1 MHEVIVYSTDPCPF
15 CSRAKALLAQRDIAF
30 TEVMISRTDDDARNR
45 LVAETGGYTFPQIL
59 IDGTNIGGFDQLSAL
74 DRSGEL
80 ATLLAD

>member
-15 CSRAKALLAQRDIAF
+15 CSRAKALLTQRGIAF
-30 TEVMISRTDDDARNR
+30 TEIMISRTDHDARDR

-59 IDGTNIGGFDQLSAL
+59 IDGTNVGGFDQLSAL

-80 ATLLAD
+80 AALLA

>member
-15 CSRAKALLAQRDIAF
+15 CSRAKALLTQRDIAF
-30 TEVMISRTDDDARNR
+30 TEIMISRTDDDARNR

>member
-15 CSRAKALLAQRDIAF
+15 CSRAKALLTQRDIAF

-59 IDGTNIGGFDQLSAL
+59 IDGKNIGGFDQLSAL

>member
-1 MHEVIVYSTDPCPF
+1 
-15 CSRAKALLAQRDIAF
+15 
-30 TEVMISRTDDDARNR
+30 MISRTDDDARNR

>member
-15 CSRAKALLAQRDIAF
+15 CSRAKALLTQRDIAF